1 MSNKYIEVI
10 VTPQGSQNFF
20 NEAGNFVDSL
30 INNASGGQIRSSKD
44 LVSKVQRQGKVQ
56 SKRIDK
62 ITALSETNMQLLEED
77 LKLLDT
83 TLQIYNVAGIFA
95 ISSGVLGTILLAM
108 KLKDR
113 RSSGSMSSDLYS

>member
-10 VTPQGSQNFF
+10 TDRSGSHNFI
-20 NEAGNFVDSL
+20 DDL
-30 INNASGGQIRSSKD
+30 ISNVSGGRVKSSKD
-44 LVSKVQRQGKVQ
+44 LVSQVQ
-56 SKRIDK
+56 SQSKIQTQRIDK
-62 ITALSETNMQLLEED
+62 ITALSETNMKLLEED

-95 ISSGVLGTILLAM
+95 ISSGVLGTILLGM

-113 RSSGSMSSDLYS
+113 MSR

>member
-10 VTPQGSQNFF
+10 VSPEGSQNFF
-20 NEAGNFVDSL
+20 DQAGNFVDNL
-30 INNASGGQIRSSKD
+30 ISNASGGQIRTSKD
-44 LVSKVQRQGKVQ
+44 LVSQVQRQGRVQ

-83 TLQIYNVAGIFA
+83 TLQIYNVAGVFA
-95 ISSGVLGTILLAM
+95 ISSGVLGTILLGM

-113 RSSGSMSSDLYS
+113 FSNK

>member
-10 VTPQGSQNFF
+10 TSPEGSQNW
-20 NEAGNFVDSL
+20 GFVDNL
-30 INNASGGQIRSSKD
+30 ISNVSGGQIKSSRD

-77 LKLLDT
+77 LKLLDK
-83 TLQIYNVAGIFA
+83 TLQIYNVAGVFA
-95 ISSGVLGTILLAM
+95 ISSGVLGTILLGM

-113 RSSGSMSSDLYS
+113 FSNK